1 MICWSERKALAD
13 NDSNLSQIM
22 GFVFNSVE
30 NIVGKGKMLF
40 KSSLLL
46 IAGHWNTGLYGKELN
61 IAIVVLFSVGI
72 TKISKWCPP
81 LVTKIWQP
89 WWQKSQ
95 G

>member
-46 IAGHWNTGLYGKELN
+46 IAGH
-61 IAIVVLFSVGI
+61 
-72 TKISKWCPP
+72 
-81 LVTKIWQP
+81 
-89 WWQKSQ
+89 
-95 G
+95 